1 MIKADFILLMFV
13 GYLLTLFGFN
23 FSLYAA
29 INAVVATAFAG
40 IFGAILFRLLD
51 QVFKRSILSAGMNR
65 FAILGLIAVLP
76 FYVLLFNNTL
86 QQHAL
91 EYAPVFLHVTQKA
104 GFPDFGLIAKS
115 TFWLGA
121 QSVLIAPV
129 VAVVMWLV
137 RNEFISAEAK
147 ALECA
152 KLELNANII
161 YKPTTLITAYYC
173 VILYAIFIYYSADF
187 SKIALAVVVLFFVMR
202 YAATELASIALVVFI
217 AYFEYQNYIHLDA
230 QREDVYTVL
239 VGAHYAIQNVGFLK
253 IFGKFAQVNKGFYL
267 LIAPFYLLL
276 IAQKFSTRSL
286 VAKEMREEHI
296 TATTATPTPGEG
308 VYLGKRIH

>member
-29 INAVVATAFAG
+29 INAIVATAFAG

-65 FAILGLIAVLP
+65 FAILGLLAVLP
-76 FYVLLFNNTL
+76 LYVLLFNNTL

-104 GFPDFGLIAKS
+104 GFPDFALIAKS

-121 QSVLIAPV
+121 QSVFIAPI
-129 VAVVMWLV
+129 VAVVIWLV

-152 KLELNANII
+152 KLELNANIM
-161 YKPTTLITAYYC
+161 YKPTTLITAVFYLVFFAVFWYFA
-173 VILYAIFIYYSADF
+173 VSWQLVAAFA
-187 SKIALAVVVLFFVMR
+187 ALMLFR
-202 YAATELASIALVVFI
+202 LASTEIASIALVAFV
-217 AYFEYQNYIHLDA
+217 AYFEYINYNHLNA
-230 QREDVYTVL
+230 NTQDVYTVL
-239 VGAHYAIQNVGFLK
+239 ISARDVVQNVGFWAS
-253 IFGKFAQVNKGFYL
+253 FGKLAQVNEGFYL
-267 LIAPFYLLL
+267 FFAPFYLLL

-286 VAKEMREEHI
+286 VAQEMREEHT
-296 TATTATPTPGEG
+296 TATAATPTPGAG